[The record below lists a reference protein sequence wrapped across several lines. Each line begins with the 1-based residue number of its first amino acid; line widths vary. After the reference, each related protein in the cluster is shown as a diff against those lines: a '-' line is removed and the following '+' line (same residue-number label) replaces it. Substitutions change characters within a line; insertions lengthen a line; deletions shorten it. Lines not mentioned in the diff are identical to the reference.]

1 MYSYNISDPL
11 SLSKNALKLFI
22 FTLLQVILDNYDNQS
37 EDPADEEALERVME
51 WEVALMEFIDEWM
64 ADEEKYKN
72 FDIAYYTERSVT
84 DEVARGSEGDIVT
97 IFVSYLIMLVY
108 VAVALGRITKF
119 SSFLVRM
126 PFDKLFLSS

>member
-1 MYSYNISDPL
+1 
-11 SLSKNALKLFI
+11 
-22 FTLLQVILDNYDNQS
+22 VILDNYDNQS